1 MDFDNSSPEE
11 IAHLAEDGDLEA
23 QYNLGLMYEMGMGVK
38 QDFYSAY
45 KWYLKSAE
53 QGQPKSQYNVGVFL
67 SIGKGVEKNVKLAKE
82 WIIKAN
88 KNGYSGGIF

>member
-11 IAHLAEDGDLEA
+11 IIHLAEEGDFEA

-38 QDFYSAY
+38 QDFDSAY
-45 KWYLKSAE
+45 KWYLKSAK
-53 QGQPKSQYNVGVFL
+53 QSHPKSQYNVGVFL
-67 SIGKGVEKNVKLAKE
+67 AIGKGVEKNVMLAKE
-82 WIIKAN
+82 WIKKAN